1 MLYARKT
8 AKKGNKQRFLILMR
22 FLKIEYGRESAAD
35 FIEGAKYLGTRENNI
50 FEFFR
55 SKVEF
60 GGFFY

>member
-1 MLYARKT
+1 MLCARKT
-8 AKKGNKQRFLILMR
+8 AKNGEKRRFFVLLR
-22 FLKIEYGRESAAD
+22 FLKIEFGRESAAD
-35 FIEGAKYLGTRENNI
+35 FIEGAKYLGTRKNKI